1 MRTLIMV
8 DLDNIRERSQ
18 SAKQYISSLADKW
31 KDVQLEEYR
40 NYNLDADAASKLKDY
55 VDKIVIV
62 SIGASWCKD
71 CRKAIPVLMKLEEEL
86 GLEIRVFG
94 SVKSAPLD
102 PNRQWAVPPSPP
114 EVDEWNV
121 TAIPWIVIFDKE
133 GNKVG
138 TIIEKPKYKQTLE
151 DELLHLIQ
159 KGLLER

>member
-1 MRTLIMV
+1 MV
-8 DLDNIRERSQ
+8 DLDDVRKRSQ
-18 SAKQYISSLADKW
+18 TAKEYISSLEEKW
-31 KDVQLEEYR
+31 KESQLEEYR
-40 NYNLDADAASKLKDY
+40 NYSLDNEAVRRLREY
-55 VDKIVIV
+55 VDRITIV

-71 CRKAIPVLMKLEEEL
+71 CRKAIPVLRKLEEEI
-86 GLEIRVFG
+86 GLEIRIFG

-102 PNRQWAVPPSPP
+102 PDHQWAIPPSPP